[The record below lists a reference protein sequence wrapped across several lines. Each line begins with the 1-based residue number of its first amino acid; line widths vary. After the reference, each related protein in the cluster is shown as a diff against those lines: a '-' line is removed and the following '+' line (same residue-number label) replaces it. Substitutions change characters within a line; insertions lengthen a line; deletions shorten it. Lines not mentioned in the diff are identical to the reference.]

1 MENQIQNQMEN
12 QIQDG
17 NKSGADKSDKTESNY
32 KLSFVEHKLKTLTA
46 ALNNISAVID
56 NSLVQSDIENLSLT
70 IRLSLSEAYS
80 IDANFLQE
88 QFDLKPTHD
97 RVKLCEYYV
106 RTIRNAIDRID
117 GEIVNAQRTLNEL
130 SERIE
135 EIPNEEL

>member
-1 MENQIQNQMEN
+1 MENLN

-17 NKSGADKSDKTESNY
+17 NKSGADKSDKSEGNY
-32 KLSFVEHKLKTLTA
+32 KLSFVEHKLKALTA

-80 IDANFLQE
+80 IDANSLQE
-88 QFDLKPTHD
+88 QFELKPTHD

-117 GEIVNAQRTLNEL
+117 GEIGNAQRTLNEL

>member
-17 NKSGADKSDKTESNY
+17 NKPGADKSDKTESNY

-80 IDANFLQE
+80 IDANSLQE